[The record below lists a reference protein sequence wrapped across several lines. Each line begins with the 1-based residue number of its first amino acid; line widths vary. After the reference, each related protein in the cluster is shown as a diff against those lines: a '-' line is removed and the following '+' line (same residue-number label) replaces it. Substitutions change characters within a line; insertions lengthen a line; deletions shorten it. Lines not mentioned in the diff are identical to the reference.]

1 MYLLFLFLLEKKKG
15 RRETKMQKNQ
25 TFFSFNFQ
33 CRHRHTIIAFGRGER
48 DDDVNDDDVLSKRRG
63 RVTGLLSF

>member
-1 MYLLFLFLLEKKKG
+1 MHK
-15 RRETKMQKNQ
+15 TQ

-33 CRHRHTIIAFGRGER
+33 CRHRHIILAFGRGER
-48 DDDVNDDDVLSKRRG
+48 DDDVNDDDDVLSKKRRG

>member
-1 MYLLFLFLLEKKKG
+1 
-15 RRETKMQKNQ
+15 MQKTQ